1 MKILSV
7 NDPAFK
13 KYGRVVTN
21 VDFTELVEAMK
32 KTPVPEGVVYEP
44 SVSELEVLPVMQKLS
59 EIAYGEMP
67 IQIGYC
73 NGHNKKL
80 NALEYHR
87 DSEINVA
94 ATDAILMLGLLEE
107 VEADHTYDTANVKA
121 FLVPAGTAVEVYA
134 TTLHYAPCGVDGN
147 GFQVTVV
154 LPKGTNYPLKTEHP
168 RATGNTTDNEDCLI
182 TAVNKWL
189 IGHPEGGLSKGSF
202 LGLKGKNLDISEKD

>member
-7 NDPAFK
+7 NDPAFR
-13 KYGRVVTN
+13 KYGKVVKN

-44 SVSELEVLPVMQKLS
+44 SVSELESLPVKKALS
-59 EIAYGEMP
+59 DIAYGEMP
-67 IQIGYC
+67 VQIGYC
-73 NGHNKKL
+73 NGHNTML

-94 ATDAILMLGLLEE
+94 ATDAVLMLGLLQDVEE
-107 VEADHTYDTANVKA
+107 DYTYDTSKVEA

-134 TTLHYAPCGVDGN
+134 TTLHYAPCDVDGK
-147 GFQVTVV
+147 GFQVAVV

-189 IGHPEGGLSKGSF
+189 IGHAEGGLDEGSF
-202 LGLKGKNLDISEKD
+202 LGLKGKNLTINE